1 MLYIHIPF
9 CKQKCSYCN
18 FHFSTSLKLKNE
30 MLSAI
35 KNELS
40 LRNNELKNKT
50 LETLYF
56 GGGTP
61 SILEADEIKMLMDEV
76 LKYFDFSEDIE
87 ITLEAN
93 PDDLN
98 QKFLKGIAE
107 IGINRLSI
115 GIQSF
120 HDEDLKL
127 MNRAHRSSQAESSV
141 KRSQDAGI
149 QNISIDLIY
158 GAPTSNF
165 EIWKQ
170 NLDKAVA
177 LEVPHISSYALTIE
191 PRTAL

>member
-30 MLSAI
+30 MLFAI

-61 SILEADEIKMLMDEV
+61 SILEVDEIKMLMDEI
-76 LKYFDFSEDIE
+76 LKYFDFSRDIE

-93 PDDLN
+93 PDDLG

-120 HDEDLKL
+120 HDEDLRL
-127 MNRAHRSSQAESSV
+127 MNRAHSSSQA
-141 KRSQDAGI
+141 
-149 QNISIDLIY
+149 
-158 GAPTSNF
+158 
-165 EIWKQ
+165 
-170 NLDKAVA
+170 
-177 LEVPHISSYALTIE
+177 
-191 PRTAL
+191 

>member
-1 MLYIHIPF
+1 MLF
-9 CKQKCSYCN
+9 
-18 FHFSTSLKLKNE
+18 
-30 MLSAI
+30 AI

-61 SILEADEIKMLMDEV
+61 SILEVDEIKMLMDEI
-76 LKYFDFSEDIE
+76 LKYFDFSRDIE

-93 PDDLN
+93 PDDLD

-120 HDEDLKL
+120 YDEDLKL
-127 MNRAHRSSQAESSV
+127 MNRAHSSSQAESSV
-141 KRSQDAGI
+141 KRERKMQI
-149 QNISIDLIY
+149 FRIL
-158 GAPTSNF
+158 
-165 EIWKQ
+165 
-170 NLDKAVA
+170 V
-177 LEVPHISSYALTIE
+177 
-191 PRTAL
+191 

>member
-1 MLYIHIPF
+1 
-9 CKQKCSYCN
+9 
-18 FHFSTSLKLKNE
+18 

-40 LRNNELKNKT
+40 LRNNELKDKT

-61 SILEADEIKMLMDEV
+61 SILEVDEIKMLMDEI
-76 LKYFDFSEDIE
+76 LKYFDFSKDIE

-93 PDDLN
+93 PDDLD

-120 HDEDLKL
+120 HDEDLRL
-127 MNRAHRSSQAESSV
+127 MNRAHSSSQAES
-141 KRSQDAGI
+141 
-149 QNISIDLIY
+149 
-158 GAPTSNF
+158 
-165 EIWKQ
+165 
-170 NLDKAVA
+170 
-177 LEVPHISSYALTIE
+177 
-191 PRTAL
+191 